1 MDLPGVMLAGTSD
14 TQNLKPTLGLIL
26 KEAVNFGDGSV
37 EGHDSEAMI
46 SSVEDQVLA
55 HDRQANET
63 EITTGFGLRRADLEA
78 SQSRTK
84 VSILFVNLGIF
95 SKEKASRLRAY
106 VGARRG
112 SRTRLEEK
120 FRFRK

>member
-1 MDLPGVMLAGTSD
+1 
-14 TQNLKPTLGLIL
+14 
-26 KEAVNFGDGSV
+26 
-37 EGHDSEAMI
+37 MI

-84 VSILFVNLGIF
+84 VSILFVNLGMF
-95 SKEKASRLRAY
+95 SKEMASRLQAY

-112 SRTRLEEK
+112 SRNRLEEK